1 MTKTNTTSTIN
12 TTVNGGINME
22 QYKERV
28 VAKVAELKALAEK
41 KSGNK
46 NPDYYKTQRE
56 YQLWSL
62 INGALYGDFDEAL
75 LNKLLAGGNRKTFEV
90 HEGDNAFEI
99 MKKYD
104 LKLEQLEK
112 AMAANGMKLQGFTIV
127 KA

>member
-1 MTKTNTTSTIN
+1 MAKTNTTSTIN
-12 TTVNGGINME
+12 TSINGGTDME

-28 VAKVAELKALAEK
+28 VAKVAELKALTEK

-46 NPDYYKTQRE
+46 NPDYYKTQKE
-56 YQLWSL
+56 YHLWSL
-62 INGALYGDFDEAL
+62 LCGALYGDFDEAL
-75 LNKLLAGGNRKTFEV
+75 FNKLLEGGNRKTFEI

-112 AMAANGMKLQGFTIV
+112 AMVANGLKLQGFTIV

>member
-1 MTKTNTTSTIN
+1 MAKTNTTSTIN
-12 TTVNGGINME
+12 TSINGDTDME

-28 VAKVAELKALAEK
+28 IAKVAELKALTEK

-46 NPDYYKTQRE
+46 NPDYYKTQKE
-56 YQLWSL
+56 YHLWSL
-62 INGALYGDFDEAL
+62 LCGALYGDFDEAL
-75 LNKLLAGGNRKTFEV
+75 FNKLLEGGNKKTYEL
-90 HEGDNAFEI
+90 HAGDNAFEI

-112 AMAANGMKLQGFTIV
+112 AMTANGLKLQGFTIV

>member
-1 MTKTNTTSTIN
+1 MAKTNTTSTIN
-12 TTVNGGINME
+12 TSINGGTGME

-28 VAKVAELKALAEK
+28 IAKVAELKALTEK

-46 NPDYYKTQRE
+46 NPDYYKTQKE
-56 YQLWSL
+56 YHLWSL
-62 INGALYGDFDEAL
+62 LCGALYGDFDEAL
-75 LNKLLAGGNRKTFEV
+75 FNKLLEGGNRKTFEI

-112 AMAANGMKLQGFTIV
+112 AMVANGLKLQGFTIV

>member
-1 MTKTNTTSTIN
+1 MAKTNTTSTTN
-12 TTVNGGINME
+12 TTVNGGAAME

-28 VAKVAELKALAEK
+28 VAKVAELKALTEK

-46 NPDYYKTQRE
+46 NPDYYKTQKE
-56 YQLWSL
+56 YHLWSL
-62 INGALYGDFDEAL
+62 LCGALYGDFDEAL
-75 LNKLLAGGNRKTFEV
+75 FNKLLEGGNRKTFEI

-112 AMAANGMKLQGFTIV
+112 AMVANGLKLQGFTIV

>member
-1 MTKTNTTSTIN
+1 MAKTNTTSTIN
-12 TTVNGGINME
+12 TTVNGGTGME

-28 VAKVAELKALAEK
+28 VAKVAELKALTEK

-46 NPDYYKTQRE
+46 NPDYYKTQKE
-56 YQLWSL
+56 YHMWSL
-62 INGALYGDFDEAL
+62 LSGALYGGFDEAL
-75 LNKLLAGGNRKTFEV
+75 FNKLLEGGNRKTFEI

-112 AMAANGMKLQGFTIV
+112 AVVANGLKLQGLTIV